1 MSQGE
6 LRIMLPN
13 TVPPTGPPRM
23 YSPYDTR
30 PEYAPR
36 TSHSHGGHQPMEV
49 PQPLEPRSGHHFQ
62 SPYAHDATPRH
73 VESRHVDSNGY
84 RPSGQTLP
92 GLREINLTAPTS
104 HAPAQPPQQTWSQPP
119 VPRYDHRNG
128 DPPSSHPSGPH
139 PPHSVPQQSEPH
151 GQYPPQHDR
160 RLDLP
165 ILDTQPVA
173 RQQPPGPPVP
183 SYTSHH
189 GDGRDIMDGRYD
201 RPRQTSA
208 SSYMTAGAPSPYTPH
223 ASEQAT
229 HRSSTASYDRSGHP
243 PFTPTGPEASKK
255 YLGIKDFPGEGTFHV
270 YDGGYRIPT
279 SVDGETVNPQ
289 WGLTKANK
297 PRKRLALACLDCR
310 EKKIKCEPGASS
322 CLQCEKAK
330 RPCRRYVS
338 GSARGPFQLN

>member
-1 MSQGE
+1 MSEGE
-6 LRIMLPN
+6 LRIMLPS
-13 TVPPTGPPRM
+13 TVPPSGQPRI

-36 TSHSHGGHQPMEV
+36 TSHPHGGHQPMDL
-49 PQPLEPRSGHHFQ
+49 PPPFEPRSGPRFPGSHAQ
-62 SPYAHDATPRH
+62 DATPRH
-73 VESRHVDSNGY
+73 VEPNGY

-92 GLREINLTAPTS
+92 GLRDINLAPPSS
-104 HAPAQPPQQTWSQPP
+104 HASIQPPQQAWSQPP
-119 VPRYDHRNG
+119 ATRYEHRHG
-128 DPPSSHPSGPH
+128 DPPNSHPNGQHPPQSIPPH
-139 PPHSVPQQSEPH
+139 PEPH
-151 GQYPPQHDR
+151 GQFTPQHDR

-173 RQQPPGPPVP
+173 RQPPPGPPGPP
-183 SYTSHH
+183 SSSYATHH
-189 GDGRDIMDGRYD
+189 GDGREIMDPRYE
-201 RPRQTSA
+201 RPRQTST

-255 YLGIKDFPGEGTFHV
+255 YLGIKEFPGEGTFHV

-330 RPCRRYVS
+330 RPCRRYVIEL
-338 GSARGPFQLN
+338 AWVILLH

>member
-1 MSQGE
+1 MSEGE
-6 LRIMLPN
+6 VRVILPS
-13 TVPPTGPPRM
+13 TVPRTGPPRM

-36 TSHSHGGHQPMEV
+36 AAHPQVGRHQPMEL
-49 PQPLEPRSGHHFQ
+49 PQPLEPRSGHHFRGHPGQ
-62 SPYAHDATPRH
+62 DATPRH
-73 VESRHVDSNGY
+73 MEPNGY

-92 GLREINLTAPTS
+92 GLRDIILAPTS
-104 HAPAQPPQQTWSQPP
+104 HTSPQPPQSA
-119 VPRYDHRNG
+119 
-128 DPPSSHPSGPH
+128 PSSHASGPR
-139 PPHSVPQQSEPH
+139 PPHSMHSASESH
-151 GQYPPQHDR
+151 GSYPPQHDR

-173 RQQPPGPPVP
+173 RQHAPGPPVP
-183 SYTSHH
+183 SYASHH
-189 GDGRDIMDGRYD
+189 VDGREAMDSRYE
-201 RPRQTSA
+201 RPRQTST
-208 SSYMTAGAPSPYTPH
+208 SSYMTAGAPSPYTPLT
-223 ASEQAT
+223 SDQAA
-229 HRSSTASYDRSGHP
+229 HRNSNASYDRSGNP

-338 GSARGPFQLN
+338 VSPCAVFRPANSSQSAKPDAHD

>member
-1 MSQGE
+1 
-6 LRIMLPN
+6 MLPS
-13 TVPPTGPPRM
+13 TVPQTAQPRM
-23 YSPYDTR
+23 HSPYEAR

-36 TSHSHGGHQPMEV
+36 AVHPQAGRHPPIEL
-49 PQPLEPRSGHHFQ
+49 PQPLEPRSGHHFRGPPFQ
-62 SPYAHDATPRH
+62 DATPRH
-73 VESRHVDSNGY
+73 VESSGY

-92 GLREINLTAPTS
+92 GLRDIILAPTS
-104 HAPAQPPQQTWSQPP
+104 HSSPQPPQSAWSQPP
-119 VPRYDHRNG
+119 VPRYEQRNS
-128 DPPSSHPSGPH
+128 DPSGSHPNGPN
-139 PPHSVPQQSEPH
+139 PPQSVHSSSESC
-151 GQYPPQHDR
+151 GSYPPQHDR

-173 RQQPPGPPVP
+173 RQYIPGPPVP
-183 SYTSHH
+183 PYASHH
-189 GDGRDIMDGRYD
+189 GDGREPIDSRYE

-208 SSYMTAGAPSPYTPH
+208 SSYMTAGAPSPYTPLTG
-223 ASEQAT
+223 EQVA
-229 HRSSTASYDRSGHP
+229 HRNSTASYDRSGNP

-255 YLGIKDFPGEGTFHV
+255 YLGIKDFAGEGTFHI

-330 RPCRRYVS
+330 RPCRRYVLVFLRT
-338 GSARGPFQLN
+338 AFVLY